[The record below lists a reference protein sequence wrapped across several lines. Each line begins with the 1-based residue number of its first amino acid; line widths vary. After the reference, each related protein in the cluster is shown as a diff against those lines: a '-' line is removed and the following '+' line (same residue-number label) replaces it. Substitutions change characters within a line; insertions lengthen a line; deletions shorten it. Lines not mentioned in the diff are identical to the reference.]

1 MNSKHYDSD
10 LTEAEFAI
18 LEPLLPSRKARGRPR
33 SVALREILDAIFHV
47 LRGGVPWRM
56 LPDGFPCWKTVFYY
70 FRRWRLSGLWEAIN
84 AALRERVRT
93 TMGRTPQ
100 PTASIIDSQSVKT
113 TEMGGPRGYDGG
125 KKVNGRKRHL
135 VVDTQG
141 LLLTAKVLPADLHDR
156 PAAELVL
163 AGLRQRFPGV
173 QLLWADTA
181 SRGLADW
188 PAGTLGWRLEITRHW
203 WTGAR
208 VWVAAGQPPPERPAG
223 FHVLPRRW
231 VVIACTELPNRGSSG
246 PRRSSE
252 GGCARWAMTTAVRG

>member
-10 LTEAEFAI
+10 LTDAEFAI
-18 LEPLLPSRKARGRPR
+18 LEPLLPDRKTRGRPR
-33 SVALREILDAIFHV
+33 SVPLREILDAIFYV

-56 LPDGFPCWKTVFYY
+56 LPDGFPCWKTVFHY

-84 AALRERVRT
+84 AAPRERVRT
-93 TMGRTPQ
+93 TMGRAPQ

-156 PAAELVL
+156 PAAEPVL
-163 AGLRQRFPGV
+163 AGPHRHFPGV
-173 QLLWADTA
+173 RLVRADTA
-181 SRGLADW
+181 
-188 PAGTLGWRLEITRHW
+188 
-203 WTGAR
+203 
-208 VWVAAGQPPPERPAG
+208 
-223 FHVLPRRW
+223 
-231 VVIACTELPNRGSSG
+231 
-246 PRRSSE
+246 
-252 GGCARWAMTTAVRG
+252 